1 MSTNTKILPP
11 RRHDMAEQSHDDR
24 IEICAQLG
32 QIVPIDKKHCL
43 AHYEGIVAEL
53 RADQEGV

>member
-1 MSTNTKILPP
+1 MSTDTKILPP
-11 RRHDMAEQSHDDR
+11 RRHGTAEQSHADR

-32 QIVPIDKKHCL
+32 QIVPIDKKHCR

-53 RADQEGV
+53 RAEQEGV